1 MDILEAVTERYETL
15 SPAQKRIADYI
26 FKYPDEV
33 CFYSLKE
40 MSEALGVTEVTILR
54 FAKRIGLSSFVELKR
69 QLREH
74 LQVRLSGGDTL
85 GRITDWIGKQADETE
100 DREKL
105 FHEFVENEINVL
117 KKTYSSFP
125 LNRVQEAV
133 SIIRGANMV
142 YVVGHEL
149 TTGISSYLIRRL
161 LTIGVKAVDLG
172 NVSRAIYNDYMCH
185 IGPED
190 AVILFSVPGYA
201 KHLVNTTKFLEK
213 NRVPQIVVTDK
224 TEAPPA
230 ASATIVLTC
239 NNHDMFFYNSVLGF
253 MSICNLLAYFTA
265 AENMEQT
272 NRMRG
277 RLSEVREAIGTPA
290 VMKD

>member
-1 MDILEAVTERYETL
+1 M
-15 SPAQKRIADYI
+15 
-26 FKYPDEV
+26 
-33 CFYSLKE
+33 
-40 MSEALGVTEVTILR
+40 
-54 FAKRIGLSSFVELKR
+54 
-69 QLREH
+69 
-74 LQVRLSGGDTL
+74 
-85 GRITDWIGKQADETE
+85 
-100 DREKL
+100 
-105 FHEFVENEINVL
+105 ENEINVL

-149 TTGISSYLIRRL
+149 TTGISSYLTRRL